1 MKRKR
6 ALITGISGQDGA
18 YLAKFLI
25 NKNYEVIGGVKNINP
40 KRLWRLKELNLL
52 NRLKIINFNLI
63 NNKNVDQI
71 IKNGQFNEI
80 YNLGA
85 QSSVNESFINPINA
99 YNGNNAFDNKCNI
112 NIC

>member
-52 NRLKIINFNLI
+52 I
-63 NNKNVDQI
+63 D
-71 IKNGQFNEI
+71 
-80 YNLGA
+80 
-85 QSSVNESFINPINA
+85 
-99 YNGNNAFDNKCNI
+99 
-112 NIC
+112 